1 MRSLVLVALVL
12 TACSGEL
19 GRDPGAAAAPPEPAA
34 AGPGEIAT
42 TKGEPEDQEPGGPTK
57 EKAEAAPGLAC
68 APLDTC
74 AAPALAFER
83 RAFQSA
89 TSSVIAMLGQPHHRV
104 RDMLFTPGEPQR
116 IHAKFTYSTSDKD
129 LHGETI
135 VLFVQRDCASGWT
148 PLGEATTTEDGE
160 HPTVDGVEDN
170 GGRIYFDVP
179 EGKELGLGRHRV
191 RAVVAGDGTF
201 ADGFIDV
208 VPKDTRV
215 VVSDV
220 DGTLT
225 SSELI
230 EAAGFL
236 TDTIPE
242 THAGA
247 PEAFQALAAKGYRFM
262 YLTAR
267 PELLTER
274 TRAFLARRG
283 FPPGIVHTATAST
296 GALASAD
303 AAKLKSGELALLKSK
318 GLVASF
324 GFGNKTSD
332 SDAYVS
338 AVSDEQHRIFFQID
352 GDFSGRRID
361 SYEELVPD
369 FEKLDSVCN

>member
-12 TACSGEL
+12 TACSGGV
-19 GRDPGAAAAPPEPAA
+19 GRDPGAAAAPPAPAA
-34 AGPGEIAT
+34 AGPGEITAQ
-42 TKGEPEDQEPGGPTK
+42 EPEGPATEQAK
-57 EKAEAAPGLAC
+57 TAHGLAC
-68 APLDTC
+68 APLDAC

-89 TSSVIAMLGQPHHRV
+89 ASSVVAMLGEPHHRV

-116 IHAKFTYSTSDKD
+116 IHGKFTYSTTDKD
-129 LHGETI
+129 LHGETV

-148 PLGEATTTEDGE
+148 QLGEAATTEDGE

-170 GGRIYFDVP
+170 GGRIYFDIP
-179 EGKELGLGRHRV
+179 ASKELGLGRHRV

-208 VPKDTRV
+208 VPAGTRV

-274 TRAFLARRG
+274 TRAFLAQRG
-283 FPPGIVHTATAST
+283 FPPGVVHTATAST

-303 AAKLKSGELALLKSK
+303 AAKLKSNELGLLKAK

-338 AVSDEQHRIFFQID
+338 AVSDEKHRIFFQID

-369 FEKLDSVCN
+369 FEALDSVCK